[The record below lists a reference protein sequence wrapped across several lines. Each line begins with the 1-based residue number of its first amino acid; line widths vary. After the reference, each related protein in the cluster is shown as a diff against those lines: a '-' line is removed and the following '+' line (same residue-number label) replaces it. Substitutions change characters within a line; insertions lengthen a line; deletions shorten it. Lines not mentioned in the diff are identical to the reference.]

1 MSLSRKE
8 NAIREQRTNLA
19 ITKNLMGPTGKLGV
33 IAQGLGDP
41 IIRSVGGMYDVRFLD
56 DPYED
61 FSEFDFETTL
71 SGQNGPLAFQDKIEQ
86 GQEDDQVELDGYV
99 FDGLSRGLHLE
110 IQYLHDSNKLTVY
123 YRGYKVYQEIGGE
136 LAAFAP
142 FPEWEE
148 KVDSL
153 FPKAKANWEL
163 RRGQETEKLAEMID
177 RKKVSFWE
185 KLRMRWGL

>member
-71 SGQNGPLAFQDKIEQ
+71 SGQNGPLAFPRQ
-86 GQEDDQVELDGYV
+86 
-99 FDGLSRGLHLE
+99 
-110 IQYLHDSNKLTVY
+110 N
-123 YRGYKVYQEIGGE
+123 
-136 LAAFAP
+136 
-142 FPEWEE
+142 
-148 KVDSL
+148 
-153 FPKAKANWEL
+153 
-163 RRGQETEKLAEMID
+163 
-177 RKKVSFWE
+177 
-185 KLRMRWGL
+185 